1 MKKEFKLKEGE
12 EYVELK
18 NLLKIMNYV
27 NSGGVAKII
36 ILNGE
41 VEVNGEV
48 ELRRGKKLRNG
59 DKVSISEDEITIIQ

>member
-1 MKKEFKLKEGE
+1 MQKEFKLKEGE

-41 VEVNGEV
+41 VQVNDEV
-48 ELRRGKKLRNG
+48 ELRRGKKLRDG
-59 DKVSISEDEITIIQ
+59 DMVKIAEDEIKIIQ